1 MKKLIVL
8 LLTALMLFSV
18 TACGGKEEGNT
29 GEVPTITLD
38 MSTLFIVPS
47 LEATQKVE
55 DQLNDYLLNTLH
67 EDFKVHLVITAIG
80 DYFQKIPMELAR
92 EISMV
97 LPSLERRLLALR
109 ARDVRKDILAFFFFS
124 FPLFCFTPAASVSPD
139 AAA

>member
-8 LLTALMLFSV
+8 LLTALMVFSLA
-18 TACGGKEEGNT
+18 ACGGKEESNT

-80 DYFQKIPMELAR
+80 DYFSKIPMELASGGDDAPDVVQVFAVSDWANQGY
-92 EISMV
+92 I
-97 LPSLERRLLALR
+97 LPLDDYLGNDLYDASLLR
-109 ARDVRKDILAFFFFS
+109 YCS
-124 FPLFCFTPAASVSPD
+124 
-139 AAA
+139 

>member
-8 LLTALMLFSV
+8 LLTVLMLFSV

-80 DYFQKIPMELAR
+80 DYFQKIPMELASGG
-92 EISMV
+92 EDA
-97 LPSLERRLLALR
+97 P
-109 ARDVRKDILAFFFFS
+109 DVVQVF
-124 FPLFCFTPAASVSPD
+124 SVSDWANQGYILPLD
-139 AAA
+139 EYLDKELKPTYDMIKPIMGRLI